1 MQKISFIQDLRGI
14 AALLVLYTHT
24 ANFVYKKLKLTDYT
38 KISDID
44 ISRSSFGDIG
54 VDIFFII
61 SGIVMA
67 ISLMNR
73 KVSAL
78 KFLKKRAIRIVPI
91 YYFYSA
97 ILLFSIIIVGKVG
110 VDYKSLICSIFF
122 LPVNIDDSIFLAFL
136 GPGWTLNYEVFFYI
150 LIAIGLSL
158 TKNLNNA
165 FLFVVILILTLI
177 FGGYFFKPETDSIA
191 YFYTNSILIEF
202 AIGLVLGF
210 TFKKLNGKIKSFKF
224 GLLLLLLLITLV
236 TKYFEF
242 EIVQLTPYRGLLYGS
257 IACVFIMVY
266 ATFNK
271 SWRFLYKIGEISYTL
286 YLAHLAFVLQGTWKF
301 LLYFK
306 VETFLNFYLL
316 VFLVMFI
323 VVLISFPLYYLV
335 EKKLNIYF
343 NKYN

>member
-1 MQKISFIQDLRGI
+1 MKKIKFIQDLRGI

-24 ANFVYKKLKLTDYT
+24 TNFVYKRLTLMGET
-38 KISDID
+38 RISDID
-44 ISRSSFGDIG
+44 VSFSSFGDIG

-67 ISLMNR
+67 ISLMSR
-73 KVSAL
+73 KVTPIQ
-78 KFLKKRAIRIVPI
+78 FLKKRAIRILPI

-97 ILLFSIIIVGKVG
+97 ILMFSIIFVGKFS
-110 VDYKSLICSIFF
+110 VDFEMLIYSLFF
-122 LPVNIDDSIFLAFL
+122 IPVNINDYVFLAFL
-136 GPGWTLNYEVFFYI
+136 GPGWTLNYEVFFYL
-150 LIAIGLSL
+150 LIAVALSL
-158 TKNLNNA
+158 IKNLNNA
-165 FLFVVILILTLI
+165 LLFVVILIFGFIL
-177 FGGYFFKPETDSIA
+177 GGYFLKPDPDSIV

-202 AIGLVLGF
+202 AIGLILGVILE
-210 TFKKLNGKIKSFKF
+210 KLNGKVASFKF
-224 GLLLLLLLITLV
+224 GLLLSLLLITLII
-236 TKYFEF
+236 KYFETDV
-242 EIVQLTPYRGLLYGS
+242 VQLVPYRGFLYGS
-257 IACVFIMVY
+257 IACLFIMVY

-286 YLAHLAFVLQGTWKF
+286 YLAHLAFVLQGTWKV

-323 VVLISFPLYYLV
+323 VVLISFPLYSLV
-335 EKKLNIYF
+335 EKRLNIYF

>member
-1 MQKISFIQDLRGI
+1 MKKISFIQDLRGI

-24 ANFVYKKLKLTDYT
+24 TNFVYKRLTLMGDT
-38 KISDID
+38 RISDID
-44 ISRSSFGDIG
+44 ISLSSFGDIG

-67 ISLMNR
+67 ISLMSR
-73 KVSAL
+73 KVTPIQ
-78 KFLKKRAIRIVPI
+78 FLKKRAIRILPI

-97 ILLFSIIIVGKVG
+97 ILMFSIIIVGKVG
-110 VDYKSLICSIFF
+110 IDYEKLIFSIFF
-122 LPVNIDDSIFLAFL
+122 LPVNIDNYVFLAFL

-158 TKNLNNA
+158 IKNLNNA
-165 FLFVVILILTLI
+165 LLFVVLLILVLI
-177 FGGYFFKPETDSIA
+177 IGGCFFKPSADSIG

-202 AIGLVLGF
+202 ALGLIIGIII
-210 TFKKLNGKIKSFKF
+210 KKSKGKIASFKY
-224 GLLLLLLLITLV
+224 GLLLLLLLVLLV

-242 EIVQLTPYRGLLYGS
+242 EIVQLTPYRGFLYGS

-271 SWRFLYKIGEISYTL
+271 SWRLLYKIGEISYTL

-323 VVLISFPLYYLV
+323 VVLISFPLYSLV